1 MEFEN
6 LNRGFDALRTHIN
19 EQYVAAWKNGV
30 TGVPLIDACMRCVIQ
45 TGYLNFR
52 MRSMLASFLTHHL
65 WQPWQ
70 AGAAHL
76 AKQFLDYEPGI
87 HYPQFQMQ
95 AGTMGVHTIRIYN
108 PVKQGKDHDPYG
120 LFIKKWIPE
129 LAKVPVEFIHEP
141 WQMSEMEQQLH
152 SIQLGIDYPLPII
165 DVQKAAAFARKHLW
179 DAKKTTAVNIENKR
193 VLEVHT
199 KRR

>member
-1 MEFEN
+1 
-6 LNRGFDALRTHIN
+6 
-19 EQYVAAWKNGV
+19 
-30 TGVPLIDACMRCVIQ
+30 
-45 TGYLNFR
+45 
-52 MRSMLASFLTHHL
+52 
-65 WQPWQ
+65 
-70 AGAAHL
+70 
-76 AKQFLDYEPGI
+76 
-87 HYPQFQMQ
+87 
-95 AGTMGVHTIRIYN
+95 
-108 PVKQGKDHDPYG
+108 
-120 LFIKKWIPE
+120 
-129 LAKVPVEFIHEP
+129 VEFIHEP